1 MDNARIALL
10 NRRRAE
16 AVRGAAQAAVNIA
29 DNDLIAAKQE
39 LCEAFHTV
47 ERMISAIEEET

>member
-1 MDNARIALL
+1 MDSTRIALL

-16 AVRGAAQAAVNIA
+16 AVRGAAQAAVHIA
-29 DNDLIAAKQE
+29 DNDLIEAKKE

-47 ERMISAIEEET
+47 NRMIAGAKED